1 LRLLIIFLC
10 INTLQQISISKN
22 MYTTPK
28 INIFKLLRDNDTINI
43 IQLYNDLVFFIEFY
57 QVYSLHN

>member
-1 LRLLIIFLC
+1 MRLLIIFLC